1 MNENLNSSP
10 TSTNHN
16 QKRRDELTNI
26 LSNVDEF
33 REFARTNPKTM
44 TLSNGM
50 ELERITEQEWLSTA
64 SKANQPDASLM
75 EKQGMM
81 SGWKV
86 AGTNQHILKKVSKE
100 MPYELPDTLSKPPS
114 QMELMLQNFIADQ
127 KAISPDKTP
136 EPTGEE
142 TALPFNSKA
151 FLKFSDIIGKMES
164 GNKYDVVGG
173 YNDHYQGRFQLGKA
187 ALKDAG
193 IGFSAEERKAFLS
206 NPDAQDDAFEAFT
219 LQNHNYLNAK
229 SQKYRDMNQRDKLS
243 ILGYAH
249 NQGRGGALRYLQTG
263 DSQAD
268 GFGTDALKYVD
279 AVVKALRSG

>member
-1 MNENLNSSP
+1 MNKNLDNS
-10 TSTNHN
+10 TMNTTYN
-16 QKRRDELTNI
+16 QQRRDELKGI

-33 REFARTNPKTM
+33 REFARTNPKTK
-44 TLSNGM
+44 TLPNGTK
-50 ELERITEQEWLSTA
+50 LEQITEHEWLSTA
-64 SKANQPDASLM
+64 LKDNQPSASPI
-75 EKQGMM
+75 QRQSMM

-86 AGTNQHILKKVSKE
+86 AGTGQHILMKVSRVTLYDLNDTSGTSDQVLQG
-100 MPYELPDTLSKPPS
+100 MPDSLRNL
-114 QMELMLQNFIADQ
+114 
-127 KAISPDKTP
+127 
-136 EPTGEE
+136 EPAPQQDDL
-142 TALPFNSKA
+142 ALPFNSKA
-151 FLKFSDIIGKMES
+151 FLKFSDAVGQIES
-164 GNKYDVVGG
+164 DNRYDVVGG

-187 ALKDAG
+187 ALKDVG

-219 LQNHNYLNAK
+219 LQNHNYLNAR

-249 NQGRGGALRYLQTG
+249 NQGRGGALKYLQTG

-279 AVVKALRSG
+279 AVVKALRSA